1 MSGEQSPK
9 ATRDSWQLLLFQS
22 GGIKSH
28 CLPPQKTLLF
38 EQESDIFFWE
48 KPGVTDCIDSVT
60 NPVCIWNYHHH
71 HHHQLNTNWKI
82 WNRTKADSFRLKR
95 WVDDWPPLHVCV
107 ATKMLMLPPH
117 QKSSSTNSHNAVAC
131 DISPLRP
138 TGWELA
144 GVGISPCSH
153 HDSVGVVAAEPAL
166 PSCGAEVWKLTL

>member
-71 HHHQLNTNWKI
+71 HHQLNTNWKI

-95 WVDDWPPLHVCV
+95 WVDDWPPLHVYV

-117 QKSSSTNSHNAVAC
+117 QKSSSRNSHNAVAC
-131 DISPLRP
+131 DISPLSLKSDKL
-138 TGWELA
+138 GHNFKNDIQ
-144 GVGISPCSH
+144 ISGPQVENWQAWVFH
-153 HDSVGVVAAEPAL
+153 PAVTMTPWVL
-166 PSCGAEVWKLTL
+166 